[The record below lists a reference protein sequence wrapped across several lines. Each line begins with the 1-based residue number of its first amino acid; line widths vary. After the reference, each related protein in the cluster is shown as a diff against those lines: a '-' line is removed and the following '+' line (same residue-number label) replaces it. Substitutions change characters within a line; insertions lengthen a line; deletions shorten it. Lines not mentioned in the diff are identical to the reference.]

1 MVLVTKGYFRLT
13 EIEDEIITIFE
24 KKNENFQF
32 QQIILYFIKYKYFLI
47 EILEI

>member
-13 EIEDEIITIFE
+13 EIEDEIITISE
-24 KKNENFQF
+24 KKNETFQS
-32 QQIILYFIKYKYFLI
+32 QQIIHYFIKYKYFLI

>member
-13 EIEDEIITIFE
+13 EIEDEIITILE
-24 KKNENFQF
+24 QKNENFQS